1 MKQKTFILS
10 KKKIFYS
17 ICNILLHVFG
27 QNQRFERIIR
37 NQTF

>member
-10 KKKIFYS
+10 KKKSYG